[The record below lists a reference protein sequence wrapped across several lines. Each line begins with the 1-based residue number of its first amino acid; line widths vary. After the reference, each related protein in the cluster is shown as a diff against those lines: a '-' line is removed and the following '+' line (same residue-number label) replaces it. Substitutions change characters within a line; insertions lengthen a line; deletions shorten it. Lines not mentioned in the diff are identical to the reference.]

1 MIGGVS
7 ELVDVL
13 AVVGGGLLVSWWVS
27 RRPSGRSRGNG
38 RPGGQRE

>member
-1 MIGGVS
+1 MIDGVS

-27 RRPSGRSRGNG
+27 RRPPGPRTRRTRSR
-38 RPGGQRE
+38 